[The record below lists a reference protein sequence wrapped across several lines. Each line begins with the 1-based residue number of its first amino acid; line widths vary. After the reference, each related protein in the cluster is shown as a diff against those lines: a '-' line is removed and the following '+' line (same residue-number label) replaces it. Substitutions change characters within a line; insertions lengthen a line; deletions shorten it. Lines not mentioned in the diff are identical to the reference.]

1 MGAVLKREFLILL
14 RHRAAWVEPVVFFS
28 LVLLLFPLATTTSDD
43 FIVRLAPGALWVA
56 AMLANLL
63 SMERFLRPDYET
75 GVLEQFCLSP
85 RPLSL
90 LLLAKIFVHWLSTGV
105 PISVLAPLYGLLLGL
120 PEQALWV
127 AFLSL
132 LLGTAIITLVSA
144 VGAALVVTLRRS
156 SMLLGLVMLPFYVPP
171 LIFGA
176 RAVDFA
182 ATGLS
187 STGLLLILAAIL
199 ILGLIVFSVLAA
211 SALRVVME

>member
-1 MGAVLKREFLILL
+1 MHAVLRREFLILL

-28 LVLLLFPLATTTSDD
+28 LVLLLFPLATTTSND
-43 FIVRLAPGALWVA
+43 FILQLAPGALWVA

-90 LLLAKIFVHWLSTGV
+90 LLLAKLFVHWLATGV
-105 PISVLAPLYGLLLGL
+105 PISVLAPFYGILLGL
-120 PEQALWV
+120 PGPALWV
-127 AFLSL
+127 AFLAL
-132 LLGTAIITLVSA
+132 LLGTAIISLVSA
-144 VGAALVVTLRRS
+144 VGAVLVVTLRRS
-156 SMLLGLVMLPFYVPP
+156 SMLLGLIMLPFYVPP

-176 RAVDFA
+176 RAVNFA
-182 ATGLS
+182 AAGLDS
-187 STGLLLILAAIL
+187 SGLLLILIAIL